1 MSIDGAS
8 PQTPR
13 PDDRDAD
20 GTPVPDGSGPDPFAG
35 AFDGGALSDGTFAVD
50 PRAARGG
57 SAAGDEDRDGED
69 LDDELDAE
77 LADDLEA
84 ELDAELDDALDDVD
98 PKHLA
103 PLVVDPAALH
113 AHVDALTAA
122 LHRYVDLAVGARA
135 EFDAATVEDDPR
147 IEAAED
153 EIGRLNAAVSEAFET
168 ELGLVSGHTTETWE
182 SDDVDLVDDAEH
194 GTLVELT
201 LTVSPGP
208 LMSGDDPLAHALEI
222 VEDAADQVTSALEG
236 AGYQVD
242 GWSVS
247 RELDIDDDED

>member
-1 MSIDGAS
+1 MSTDGAS
-8 PQTPR
+8 PQTPQ
-13 PDDRDAD
+13 PDDRDEAVAPRTPGSD
-20 GTPVPDGSGPDPFAG
+20 GAASDPFAG
-35 AFDGGALSDGTFAVD
+35 TFDGAALSDGTFAVD

-57 SAAGDEDRDGED
+57 SSADDED
-69 LDDELDAE
+69 LDDELD
-77 LADDLEA
+77 DDLEA
-84 ELDAELDDALDDVD
+84 DLDAELEDDLDDVD

-113 AHVDALTAA
+113 AHVEALTAA

-168 ELGLVSGHTTETWE
+168 ELGLVSGHTTEAWE
-182 SDDVDLVDDAEH
+182 SDDADMLDDDEL

-208 LMSGDDPLAHALEI
+208 LMTGDDPLEHALEI
-222 VEDAADQVTSALEG
+222 VEDAADQVTSALED
-236 AGYQVD
+236 AGYTVD